1 MNLSPQSQAI
11 YKILLSTDRPLSA
24 RILASQMHIPPS
36 LAYRLMEP
44 LITIGLITKIN
55 AYPCLFKAKPQDEGL
70 SLFLLAQNEW
80 FLKQF
85 SVNFASF
92 ARRDPAKAIRNL
104 KHNEI
109 SFSFIQSRDELMAKS
124 SEELARTTKSFD
136 ILRSGH
142 EIPADT
148 MLAMFEA
155 KKRGVKIRM
164 LIQDYS
170 GENASQIKHW
180 KINGISVRKTS
191 PHHIRLMIYD
201 SSVAYFMSH
210 KNEDSSMDLGMK
222 VSYPPFAV
230 ILSKLFDEWW
240 QKAEAIQSQ
249 S

>member
-1 MNLSPQSQAI
+1 MNFSPQSQAV
-11 YKILLSTDRPLSA
+11 YKILLSVNRPLSA
-24 RILASQMHIPPS
+24 RILANQMRISPS

-44 LITIGLITKIN
+44 LIAIGLITKIN
-55 AYPCLFKAKPQDEGL
+55 AYPCLFKAKSQDEGL
-70 SLFLLAQNEW
+70 SLYLLYQNEW

-85 SVNFASF
+85 SVSF
-92 ARRDPAKAIRNL
+92 ARRDPAEATGNI

-109 SFSFIQSRDELMAKS
+109 SFSFIQSREELMKKS
-124 SEELARTTKSFD
+124 TEELARTTKSFD

-170 GENASQIKHW
+170 GKNASQIEHW
-180 KINGISVRKTS
+180 KTNGILVCKTS
-191 PHHIRLMIYD
+191 LHRIRLMIYD
-201 SSVAYFMSH
+201 SSVAYFMSYKH
-210 KNEDSSMDLGMK
+210 EDPSRDFGMK

-240 QKAEAIQSQ
+240 QKAEKILMAKK
-249 S
+249 